1 MEKILYR
8 KQETK
13 HGFDFF
19 VERETAELEKKVCLK
34 ISFQYYSNIMC
45 IRSFYSKDIEAGYS
59 QGMFG
64 GEIFI
69 TLNGVRYS
77 LDTMIECDKTFIIE
91 IEN

>member
-1 MEKILYR
+1 MKLLYR

-13 HGFDFF
+13 YGFDFI
-19 VERETAELEKKVCLK
+19 VERETAEKEVCLK
-34 ISFQYYSNIMC
+34 ISFQYYANTMY
-45 IRSFYSKDIEAGYS
+45 IRSFYAKDIEAGYS
-59 QGMFG
+59 QGLLG

-69 TLNGVRYS
+69 VINGIRYS